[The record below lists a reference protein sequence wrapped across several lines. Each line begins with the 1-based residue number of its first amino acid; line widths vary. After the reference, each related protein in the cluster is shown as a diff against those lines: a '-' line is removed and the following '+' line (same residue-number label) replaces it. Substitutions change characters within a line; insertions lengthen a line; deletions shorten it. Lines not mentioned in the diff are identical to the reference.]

1 MDPAQHSD
9 RREPGRNRI
18 DFAARNTPVQRV
30 DRLGRALG
38 LAPGQLWVK
47 RDDLTGLTAGG
58 NKARKL
64 EHLVA
69 EALAVDSD
77 VLVTAGA
84 AQSNH
89 VRATAAVA
97 RAVGLDCVAVL
108 STRRVQNTAEGNLV
122 LDDLFGVRV
131 VWTTPERREDDL
143 SATADRLRAAG
154 GRPYVIP
161 LGGTSPLGAVGYAEA
176 AAEIEAALPGS
187 VVWCAVGTGGTQ
199 AGLVV
204 GLGDYGRVV
213 GIDVAAVPEI
223 DRTVPQVVAGCA
235 DLLDLPQPS
244 GTWSVDMRYSDVPY
258 GQPFPGV
265 HDAIRLVART
275 TGLALDPVY
284 TGRAM
289 AGLVERAAAGE
300 LPDGPIVFLHSGG
313 LPALFTRRYA
323 DWFSPPA
330 PLEA

>member
-1 MDPAQHSD
+1 MD
-9 RREPGRNRI
+9 GRGRI

-30 DRLGRALG
+30 DRLALSLG

-47 RDDLTGLTAGG
+47 RDDLTGITAGG

-69 EALAVDSD
+69 DALAADSD

-89 VRATAAVA
+89 VRATAAA
-97 RAVGLDCVAVL
+97 AKAVGIDCVAVM
-108 STRRVQNTAEGNLV
+108 STLGAQHEAEGNLV

-131 VWTTPERREDDL
+131 VWTDPAHREEAL
-143 SATADRLRAAG
+143 GATAGRLRAAG
-154 GRPYVIP
+154 HRPYVIP
-161 LGGTSPLGAVGYAEA
+161 LGGTNSLGAVGYAEA
-176 AAEIEAALPGS
+176 AEEIEEDLPAS

-213 GIDVAAVPEI
+213 GIDVAAVPDI
-223 DRTVPQVVAGCA
+223 HRTVPQVVASCA
-235 DLLDLPQPS
+235 DRLGLPQPT
-244 GTWSVDMRYSDVPY
+244 GTWSVDTRYSDVPY
-258 GQPFPGV
+258 GKPLAAV

-284 TGRAM
+284 TGRSM
-289 AGLVERAAAGE
+289 AALVERAETGD
-300 LPDGPIVFLHSGG
+300 LPDARIVFLHSGG

-330 PLEA
+330 SL

>member
-1 MDPAQHSD
+1 MDPAEHSD
-9 RREPGRNRI
+9 GREPGHNRI

-30 DRLGRALG
+30 DRLARALG

-89 VRATAAVA
+89 VRATAAAA

-108 STRRVQNTAEGNLV
+108 STLGAQHEAEGNLV
-122 LDDLFGVRV
+122 LDDLFEVHV
-131 VWTTPERREDDL
+131 VWTDPEQREQAL
-143 SATADRLRAAG
+143 AATADRLRAAG
-154 GRPYVIP
+154 RRPYVIP
-161 LGGTSPLGAVGYAEA
+161 LGGTNDLGAVGYAEA
-176 AAEIEAALPGS
+176 AAEIETDLPGS
-187 VVWCAVGTGGTQ
+187 TVWCAVGTGGTQ
-199 AGLVV
+199 AGLVA

-213 GIDVAAVPEI
+213 GVDVAAVPDI
-223 DRTVPQVVAGCA
+223 HRTVPQVVAGCA
-235 DLLDLPQPS
+235 DRMDLPQPTGS
-244 GTWSVDMRYSDVPY
+244 WSVDTRYSDVPY
-258 GQPFPGV
+258 GTPLAGV

-289 AGLVERAAAGE
+289 AALVERAATGD
-300 LPDGPIVFLHSGG
+300 LPDARIVFLHSGG

-323 DWFSPPA
+323 DWFSLPA
-330 PLEA
+330 PLDA